1 MLHQKFWL
9 ILGFCC
15 CSLFTFRADFSEA
28 FIGSNVLR
36 VTAEVQMR
44 RQTQSIRETAT
55 KVTDASNPMNVARVI
70 ITLVFCT
77 FFTASYFTNKV
88 N

>member
-15 CSLFTFRADFSEA
+15 CSLFTFRADFTEA

-36 VTAEVQMR
+36 VTVGVAYRTEEVQMR
-44 RQTQSIRETAT
+44 RQTQSIRETVQL
-55 KVTDASNPMNVARVI
+55 KLLMHSI
-70 ITLVFCT
+70 Q
-77 FFTASYFTNKV
+77 
-88 N
+88 